1 VGDHALS
8 LLDTGESMVFD
19 QSHIFFDGGW
29 GAALAE
35 IITQEA
41 LAWARYLHASGEGQS
56 FARMRAEG
64 VSAARMRAEG
74 VSASRKSPEALT
86 FTLGPTELNFIQS
99 APRVTPEVGVETDQI
114 KLDAIRRLREEFKQ
128 RNEQLKLTI
137 NDLLILYRAIHA
149 ATYQPK
155 PELVIALKHFAQVK
169 ASRPAMEAALEAVTT
184 VKRVNPALVMPVDA
198 ARYNPRDRLYPIT
211 FEVPLNDLDLLECH
225 EKVLAA
231 LARYE
236 QATGDRAAAYEEF
249 DKLQDNYLERLGA
262 FGLWLNKAKDLA
274 SAGESFSI
282 NNINLLL
289 GNLPTPL
296 QRLLDKFPEHFD
308 LLNDLIKGR
317 EAFSNI
323 GAVVASSSLTRF
335 ISAKDDNEKKSLIWG
350 VVTDAKGVMRLS
362 LRDFRP
368 HVGLLI
374 AAGHKDVAV
383 RLAQD
388 YLDSYASGLNQFV
401 RDLRLIT
408 RARRE
413 TRLA

>member
-1 VGDHALS
+1 VRVEGVS
-8 LLDTGESMVFD
+8 
-19 QSHIFFDGGW
+19 
-29 GAALAE
+29 AA
-35 IITQEA
+35 
-41 LAWARYLHASGEGQS
+41 GV
-56 FARMRAEG
+56 RAEG
-64 VSAARMRAEG
+64 VSVG
-74 VSASRKSPEALT
+74 RKQPEALT
-86 FTLGPTELNFIQS
+86 FTLGAAELSFIHS

-114 KLDAIRRLREEFKQ
+114 KLEPIRRLREEFKQ
-128 RNEQLKLTI
+128 RNEQLRLTV

-155 PELVIALKHFAQVK
+155 PELVTALKRFAQIAG
-169 ASRPAMEAALEAVTT
+169 ASPSSPPPSLFPPAAGGLGGVGGLRGAGGAEAGRSVRLAMEAALDAITSL
-184 VKRVNPALVMPVDA
+184 KRVNPALVMPVDA

-211 FEVPLNDLDLLECH
+211 FEVPLNDLDLLELH
-225 EKVLAA
+225 QQVLAA
-231 LARYE
+231 LERYQ
-236 QATGDRAAAYEEF
+236 QAAGDRTAAYEEF
-249 DKLQDNYLERLGA
+249 NRLQHNYLERLGA
-262 FGLWLNKAKDLA
+262 FGLWLNKAKDIA

-296 QRLLDKFPEHFD
+296 QRLLDKFPERFD

-323 GAVVASSSLTRF
+323 GAVAPSSSLTRF

-350 VVTDAKGVMRLS
+350 VVTDARGVMRLS

-368 HVGLLI
+368 HVALLI

-388 YLDSYASGLNQFV
+388 YLDSYVSGLNQYV

-408 RARRE
+408 RTSRE